1 MIVPLNFPVICLI
14 VLIQI
19 KTESVITN
27 CSNQGLNILSDIKF
41 YFELINSEGMVILV
55 FFVISVVNQSRKK
68 ACFFSAG
75 AQIRNYGPFYWCHQC
90 HLIDQVSFQNNF
102 EDIAVQLS
110 LGNNCILSY
119 AQVCFFQVI
128 YKTTQICRKDSG

>member
-41 YFELINSEGMVILV
+41 YFELINSEGMVILG

-68 ACFFSAG
+68 AGFFFCRCPDKKLWPLLLMSSMS
-75 AQIRNYGPFYWCHQC
+75 INCSS
-90 HLIDQVSFQNNF
+90 V
-102 EDIAVQLS
+102 LS
-110 LGNNCILSY
+110 EK
-119 AQVCFFQVI
+119 F
-128 YKTTQICRKDSG
+128 

>member
-68 ACFFSAG
+68 HVFFCRCPDKKLWTLLLMSSM
-75 AQIRNYGPFYWCHQC
+75 
-90 HLIDQVSFQNNF
+90 SFN
-102 EDIAVQLS
+102 
-110 LGNNCILSY
+110 
-119 AQVCFFQVI
+119 
-128 YKTTQICRKDSG
+128 